1 MDMERR
7 SIDVAREEVLERLHS
22 RGDFL
27 KLLGAAGV
35 GAAAGASLLP
45 GSAEGTVSTGLEPTD
60 FHFTTRER
68 FRPFDLLAKNFVQLD
83 DTFTTNTKSNYTIL
97 RPGPASEDDGTVTI
111 SNGKLRFDGQ
121 DDYYTVLKSGTGQ
134 RAPYA
139 TVIIDVASLPGGTVY
154 AGLYKDNRNY
164 VHAYYNKNTNTV
176 GLEARVDGTLY
187 ELGSTQPDPSDF
199 GTSFKFA
206 FVANENEVTALVG
219 DRFMDIGNFRPL
231 IKRDVKFETGDELD
245 LRRKGVLAT
254 FKNGFGARN
263 GSGRAIILDS
273 VLAGYFGEAGVRDP
287 HCVQYADGTP
297 YIKDNKLYFT
307 LTNAGLGFF
316 EKAHLTVWTMDLSD
330 YTNIEQVGNIFW
342 YNEGQ
347 PNIILGHHAGQIIR
361 DEEEGRWIVVASSW
375 GDFGPQGGDQG
386 NFNTITY
393 PDEAPTY
400 EPPVD
405 ILYNEV
411 PLSVNLLRD
420 VHILEGKKHPV
431 NAAPFP
437 TEGKWDPGLTRING
451 RWHLSYVIAL
461 DLFSDFQ
468 PALARSPLGADHT
481 AVRFVGADWEKRA
494 TEGPI
499 IQKLGGEWRLFA
511 SCGDDEPEQ
520 FQNRYPIYFLRSA
533 NSNTPVTRP
542 RSSDP
547 DQTDN
552 APGLAFD
559 GYLDAP
565 HPTNIPHPQIVPISI
580 TRDGRRRTKYIMI
593 TFNGDQFFERVL
605 GYGTHGDF
613 FVMQATRTVA
623 GWEFRPR

>member
-1 MDMERR
+1 
-7 SIDVAREEVLERLHS
+7 
-22 RGDFL
+22 
-27 KLLGAAGV
+27 
-35 GAAAGASLLP
+35 
-45 GSAEGTVSTGLEPTD
+45 
-60 FHFTTRER
+60 
-68 FRPFDLLAKNFVQLD
+68 
-83 DTFTTNTKSNYTIL
+83 
-97 RPGPASEDDGTVTI
+97 
-111 SNGKLRFDGQ
+111 
-121 DDYYTVLKSGTGQ
+121 
-134 RAPYA
+134 
-139 TVIIDVASLPGGTVY
+139 
-154 AGLYKDNRNY
+154 
-164 VHAYYNKNTNTV
+164 
-176 GLEARVDGTLY
+176 
-187 ELGSTQPDPSDF
+187 
-199 GTSFKFA
+199 
-206 FVANENEVTALVG
+206 
-219 DRFMDIGNFRPL
+219 MDIGNFRPL

-273 VLAGYFGEAGVRDP
+273 VRAGYFGEAGVRDP

-411 PLSVNLLRD
+411 PLFGEPPQGCA
-420 VHILEGKKHPV
+420 HPGGQEAPGKRRPLPYRGQV
-431 NAAPFP
+431 
-437 TEGKWDPGLTRING
+437 DPGLTRING

-468 PALARSPLGADHT
+468 PALARAL
-481 AVRFVGADWEKRA
+481 
-494 TEGPI
+494 
-499 IQKLGGEWRLFA
+499 
-511 SCGDDEPEQ
+511 
-520 FQNRYPIYFLRSA
+520 SA
-533 NSNTPVTRP
+533 
-542 RSSDP
+542 
-547 DQTDN
+547 
-552 APGLAFD
+552 
-559 GYLDAP
+559 
-565 HPTNIPHPQIVPISI
+565 PTI
-580 TRDGRRRTKYIMI
+580 RR
-593 TFNGDQFFERVL
+593 
-605 GYGTHGDF
+605 
-613 FVMQATRTVA
+613 
-623 GWEFRPR
+623 